1 MRGRSPARGWRDL
14 RPEGP
19 TNPVRKLACSGY
31 DVSMVRAVA
40 IGVVFACLG
49 CGSVKDHGTDAPAGN
64 GDAPGI
70 DAPGIDAATAVPT
83 KPVAPTLADTAYQ
96 GSQRKFTT
104 QLGTTCTGRVAASMG
119 GSGFCFLAADDNVK
133 CAGMIGGVS
142 FGMSFGTTG
151 QANAEQIMVM
161 FGQDNG
167 MCITKTDHTVWCM
180 GTNTNAF
187 GAGNLSMN
195 FARWTAHSDLAAIAS
210 GTWDQICGITTGGQ
224 ILCGSSVGAGAF
236 GIPPVNQG
244 AAGQTSMW
252 VDTTGALHASDTTVL
267 RAGESRTSCQVKA
280 NGLVCSGTAFGP
292 TNGTV
297 VMGSS
302 TSSGTCWLTTDG
314 TVSCNT
320 GPKFAAGKVLYLAT
334 DLYSDSICAIYND
347 GAVWCVG
354 PNNMGKLGTGNNL
367 TLTTETMVAPAGSA
381 HVACN

>member
-1 MRGRSPARGWRDL
+1 
-14 RPEGP
+14 
-19 TNPVRKLACSGY
+19 
-31 DVSMVRAVA
+31 MVRALAV
-40 IGVVFACLG
+40 GVTLVWFG
-49 CGSVKDHGTDAPAGN
+49 CGSVKDQPSDAPTGN
-64 GDAPGI
+64 GDARQIDAPGSGI
-70 DAPGIDAATAVPT
+70 DAPPTAVPT
-83 KPVAPTLADTAYQ
+83 TPVAPTLADPAYQ

-119 GSGFCFLAADDNVK
+119 GTGFCFLAADDSVK
-133 CAGMIGGVS
+133 CAGVIGGVS

-161 FGQDNG
+161 FGSDNG

-187 GAGNLSMN
+187 GPGNLTQN
-195 FARWTAHSDLAAIAS
+195 FARWTAHTDLAAIAS
-210 GTWDQICGITTGGQ
+210 GTWDQICGITTAGQ
-224 ILCGSSVGAGAF
+224 ILCGSAVGSSF
-236 GIPPVNQG
+236 GIPPTNQG

-252 VDTTGALHASDTTVL
+252 VDTSGMVRPSDTTVL

-292 TNGTV
+292 TNGSV
-297 VMGSS
+297 VMGS
-302 TSSGTCWLTTDG
+302 TTNSGTCWLTTDG
-314 TVSCNT
+314 TVSCST
-320 GPKFAAGKVLYLAT
+320 GPKFATGKVLYLAT
-334 DLYSDSICAIYND
+334 DFYSDSMCAIYND
-347 GAVWCVG
+347 GSVWCVG